1 MTEAAQVNTSRGRRK
16 WLFSG
21 LVFVIGCITLWAGFW
36 QLERADEKEAL
47 LAQLA
52 PSGLVSSPAEV
63 AAFAGDRATRIR
75 IPVDAVLPERIFLEN
90 RIVDGRA
97 GYEVFVR
104 AQTGSE
110 TLLVNAG
117 WIPAERTRDRL
128 PVVELS
134 DTAQLTGLWVP
145 LTEGYVTGQS
155 FPERLPDGVRVQS
168 LRDVDLNDLRPG
180 LVLAEGW
187 LPVNASGPSPRVG
200 VATHI
205 GYAVQWFAMTFA
217 IGVAWIWWLRSW
229 RRRA

>member
-21 LVFVIGCITLWAGFW
+21 LVLVVGCLTLSAGFW
-36 QLERADEKEAL
+36 QLERADEKRAL

-52 PSGLVSSPAEV
+52 PSGVVSNAAEI
-63 AAFAGDRATRIR
+63 AAFAADKATRIR
-75 IPVDAVLPERIFLEN
+75 IPVDAVLPERVFLEN
-90 RIVDGRA
+90 RIVEGRA

-104 AQTGSE
+104 ARTGEE

-117 WIPAERTRDRL
+117 WVPAERTRDLL

-134 DTAQLTGLWVP
+134 NTALLTGLWVP
-145 LTEGYVTGQS
+145 LTEGYVTGDS
-155 FPERLPDGVRVQS
+155 LPERLPDGLRVQS
-168 LRDVDLNDLRPG
+168 LRDMDFSGVRPG
-180 LVLAEGW
+180 VVLAEGW

-200 VATHI
+200 VATHL